1 MTRLEALHV
10 TSSPQTQRGAVTCL
24 RGFRPWRLAAR
35 PCAAFRARSGG
46 YAARPSPGPAEPWA
60 LLKARDKGRRDRGR
74 PREHAPR
81 SDQIWASDPPYLGIY
96 VTQESL

>member
-10 TSSPQTQRGAVTCL
+10 TSGPQTQRGAVTCL

-46 YAARPSPGPAEPWA
+46 TRPGRAPDRAEPWA
-60 LLKARDKGRRDRGR
+60 LLKARDKGDRGR
-74 PREHAPR
+74 PRKHAPR

>member
-1 MTRLEALHV
+1 M
-10 TSSPQTQRGAVTCL
+10 
-24 RGFRPWRLAAR
+24 
-35 PCAAFRARSGG
+35 
-46 YAARPSPGPAEPWA
+46 SPGFPAMASGRAPRFGLGPAGTRPGRAPDRAEPCS